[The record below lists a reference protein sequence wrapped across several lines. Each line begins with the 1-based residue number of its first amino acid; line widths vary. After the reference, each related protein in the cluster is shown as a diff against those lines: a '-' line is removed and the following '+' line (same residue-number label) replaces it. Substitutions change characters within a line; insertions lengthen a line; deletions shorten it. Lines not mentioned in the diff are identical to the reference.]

1 MKLIEEIIAALSS
14 QDGSLTDALLKT
26 KVLLHQIGHKELVD
40 WVNNELNGYPGK
52 TELPSY
58 RILPATIIANM
69 SNGAWK
75 ADAHPVP
82 LGHLEENNRKKL
94 ELARM
99 DQSLAVLEK
108 LVENPK
114 GSLQS
119 PLDMDFNG
127 ILGQSLAS
135 GFVIQRAWRS
145 ISKPSVA
152 QIFIQVRS
160 RLLDFILELKDQIGD
175 SGSEKE
181 AKIRAGKIDTAGLF
195 NNAIFGN
202 TTTII
207 VGSGNQQNVANLV
220 FKGDFNTLADYLK
233 QQGIEEADI
242 TELQHAINSDE
253 SAPEVKENKVGP
265 AVRDWLKRM
274 TGKAIDMAWQIELG
288 VASGLMTSALQQ
300 YYGWF
305 K

>member
-1 MKLIEEIIAALSS
+1 
-14 QDGSLTDALLKT
+14 
-26 KVLLHQIGHKELVD
+26 
-40 WVNNELNGYPGK
+40 
-52 TELPSY
+52 
-58 RILPATIIANM
+58 
-69 SNGAWK
+69 
-75 ADAHPVP
+75 
-82 LGHLEENNRKKL
+82 
-94 ELARM
+94 
-99 DQSLAVLEK
+99 
-108 LVENPK
+108 
-114 GSLQS
+114 
-119 PLDMDFNG
+119 MDFNG